1 MLTFGRHCTWENAF
15 NSAGFLYVSNRQ
27 AALQAFSKGFH
38 LAVLAG
44 DGVIGVL
51 EGAEQQR
58 GVLAMTD
65 EGVNPEGTTKGDLL
79 CRDTIS
85 CQRQSLE
92 T

>member
-1 MLTFGRHCTWENAF
+1 M
-15 NSAGFLYVSNRQ
+15 
-27 AALQAFSKGFH
+27 
-38 LAVLAG
+38 AVLAG

-65 EGVNPEGTTKGDLL
+65 EGVNPEGTTKGDQL
-79 CRDTIS
+79 CRDRFS